1 MRWSTTWTTLRQYS
15 VINTVV
21 QPPTHR
27 VNEGRATQRRVTLGR
42 ARLGVRVGAEGFVDE
57 SPSFRQWLTLV
68 PCCAHEQ
75 EAHSHSTAYWQH
87 VRPNSTQSEWGG
99 TCLSLVS
106 SWATPLTFEL
116 GEMRVGVIAFVLAVV
131 AVAVVAVVPD
141 MDRDGILDS

>member
-1 MRWSTTWTTLRQYS
+1 MSMKVPLSVSWSRAALTSKRL
-15 VINTVV
+15 TV
-21 QPPTHR
+21 T
-27 VNEGRATQRRVTLGR
+27 EQRIG
-42 ARLGVRVGAEGFVDE
+42 
-57 SPSFRQWLTLV
+57 
-68 PCCAHEQ
+68 
-75 EAHSHSTAYWQH
+75 ST
-87 VRPNSTQSEWGG
+87 SELSEWGG